1 MDLLCNK
8 CNQIKPATDFF
19 KESQSIRGYRYSCK
33 ECEKPRFI
41 KYRTENPDKVRLA
54 AIKWRRRSYA
64 NFPPELFDARFEEQ
78 GKVCAICGSDKAG
91 GRGEFHA
98 DHDHKNKQPRGVLCH
113 NCNIA
118 LGNFQDNPEILA
130 AAIEYLKKYSED
142 K

>member
-1 MDLLCNK
+1 MDLVCNR
-8 CNQIKPATDFF
+8 CNQTKPATSFF
-19 KESQSIRGYRYSCK
+19 KENQSIRGYRYSCK
-33 ECEKPRFI
+33 ECEKPRFV

-54 AIKWRRRSYA
+54 AIRSKRKRVF

-98 DHDHKNKQPRGVLCH
+98 DHNHVTMQPRGVLCH

-118 LGNFQDNPEILA
+118 LGNFKDNIETML